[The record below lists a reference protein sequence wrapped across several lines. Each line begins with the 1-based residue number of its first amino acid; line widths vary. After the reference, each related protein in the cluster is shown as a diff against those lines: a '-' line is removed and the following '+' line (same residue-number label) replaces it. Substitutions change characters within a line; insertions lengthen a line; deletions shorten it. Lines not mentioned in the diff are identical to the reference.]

1 MSMNSRVAVDLQKI
15 KEDVINTYNDL
26 ITDFEHANDFQAG
39 NEQISSLKKAVS
51 QTEQLV
57 TGFFEKGD
65 R

>member
-1 MSMNSRVAVDLQKI
+1 MSINSRVAVDLQKI

-26 ITDFEHANDFQAG
+26 ITYFEHANDFQPG
-39 NEQISSLKKAVS
+39 NEQIDNLKKAVS

-57 TGFFEKGD
+57 TGFFEQGS